1 MINALYH
8 IGTADTIQ
16 FPANPIRGNAETL
29 THRQVSGYDSDGD
42 FYCYNRSN
50 AYQHDHPLVYTNVPA
65 AILDALL
72 IFIQSRNGDKNTF
85 TWYDHDAAL
94 HTVRFTTGA
103 ASYKETSPGKYRV
116 EISLTEEL

>member
-1 MINALYH
+1 MNNALAH
-8 IGTADTIQ
+8 TPTGAIVQ
-16 FPANPIRGNAETL
+16 FPAAPLRSNSTAVDRFQA
-29 THRQVSGYDSDGD
+29 SGFDSNGD

-50 AYQHDHPLVYTNVPA
+50 AYRHDIPLVYTNVPTA
-65 AILDALL
+65 VLDALL

-85 TWYDHDAAL
+85 SWYDHDAAS

-116 EISLTEEL
+116 EISVTEDL